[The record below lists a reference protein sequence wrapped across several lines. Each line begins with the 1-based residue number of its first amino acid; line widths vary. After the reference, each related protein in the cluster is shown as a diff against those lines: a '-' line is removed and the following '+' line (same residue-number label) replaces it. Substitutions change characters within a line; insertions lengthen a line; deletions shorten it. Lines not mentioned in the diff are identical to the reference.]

1 MGRAICV
8 MLFVGSNSA
17 WDSEFTVG
25 LSSVD
30 KHLILKPTKIEIF
43 LISKQSDHN
52 LKRRLTMPPSNLGI
66 TGTAA
71 IMPRLTKDKKMKC
84 FSRSR
89 T

>member
-30 KHLILKPTKIEIF
+30 KHLILKTTKIEIF

-52 LKRRLTMPPSNLGI
+52 IK
-66 TGTAA
+66 
-71 IMPRLTKDKKMKC
+71 
-84 FSRSR
+84 
-89 T
+89 